1 MSEAV
6 IEATAVPAP
15 LTNLTEDEV
24 LFRDNVRQFAEEKL
38 RPLVREMDEKQ
49 VFDHGLIEQFFQLGL
64 MGIEIPEQYGG
75 SAGSFFEAILAVE
88 EISRVDP
95 SAGVLVDVQN
105 TLVNNALLRWG
116 NEDQRRR
123 YLPRTASNT
132 VGAYALS
139 EAGSGSDAFAMQTR
153 AELRGNEYIL
163 NGRKLWITNAKEA
176 GIFILFANADPSAG
190 YRGITAF
197 IVEKEFPGFSVG
209 KKEDK
214 LGIRASSTC
223 ELILEDVRVPKGNV
237 LGEAGKGYK
246 IAIET
251 LNEGRIGIGAQMLG
265 LAQGAWEAA
274 AKYSQERKQFG
285 KPISDFQGIQFQL
298 AQMAT
303 DIQAARLMVYNSAR
317 MKDARQNFVK
327 EAAMTKLFTSQVAE
341 RVSSLAVEIY
351 GGNGFVKE
359 YPVEKYFRDSK
370 IGKIYEGTSNM
381 QLQTI
386 AKLVLSK

>member
-1 MSEAV
+1 MTEAL
-6 IEATAVPAP
+6 IDAAMPAP

-24 LFRDNVRQFAEEKL
+24 LFRENVRQFADEKL
-38 RPLVREMDEKQ
+38 RPMVREMDEKQ
-49 VFDHGLIEQFFQLGL
+49 VFDPGLISQFFQLGL

-75 SAGSFFEAILAVE
+75 GAGNFFEAILAVE

-116 NEDQRRR
+116 TDGQKRR
-123 YLPRTASNT
+123 YLPQMAADT

-139 EAGSGSDAFAMQTR
+139 EAGSGSDAFAMQSR
-153 AELRGNEYIL
+153 AELRGNEYVL
-163 NGRKLWITNAKEA
+163 NGRKLWITNGKEA
-176 GIFILFANADPSAG
+176 GLFILFANIDPAAG

-197 IVEKEFPGFSVG
+197 IVEKNFPGFSVG

-223 ELILEDVRVPKGNV
+223 ELLMEDLRVPKENV
-237 LGEAGKGYK
+237 LGEVGKGYK

-265 LAQGAWEAA
+265 LAQGAWDAA
-274 AKYSQERKQFG
+274 AKYSQERRQFG
-285 KPISDFQGIQFQL
+285 KSISEFQGIQFQL

-303 DIQAARLMVYNSAR
+303 DIQAARLMVYNAAR
-317 MKDARQNFVK
+317 MKDAHQNFVK
-327 EAAMTKLFTSQVAE
+327 EAAMTKLFASQVAE

-351 GGNGFVKE
+351 GGYGFVKD
-359 YPVEKYFRDSK
+359 YPVEKFFRDSK